1 VPAYFASLGACCR
14 LVEGALIQR
23 QTLLLE
29 RPALSLAFVL
39 PVLLLSSGIGSL
51 LSQHLTLRPTLAAL
65 VSCLALLTAVP
76 PGTIRQAL
84 PWAWN
89 TQALL
94 AALLLALPGFLMGIS
109 SASGLRRP
117 EARSTNMIAWG
128 WATDGAASG
137 LTGVVRRWSRAT
149 GA

>member
-1 VPAYFASLGACCR
+1 VLAYFASLGAGYL
-14 LVEGALIQR
+14 LVEAALIQR
-23 QTLLLE
+23 LTLLLE

-51 LSQHLTLRPTLAAL
+51 LAQHLTLRPTLAAL
-65 VSCLALLTAVP
+65 VGCLALLTAVL

-94 AALLLALPGFLMGIS
+94 AALLLAPPGFLMGIS

-117 EARSTNMIAWG
+117 EARSTNMIAWA

-137 LTGVVRRWSRAT
+137 RTVGCGVGRA
-149 GA
+149 